1 MIWLQSSLFLTI
13 WLLCMIIMECHLQ
26 RKQTLRVTAEDLS
39 NWSFSSVTNHF
50 GAWEKFVFIYFI
62 QDKLTQKEES
72 SDPESKSSIG
82 PIGKIYQGTLESS
95 SSAGKAFNICHR
107 AVLPPLIY
115 RWSIFIIHCS
125 GCRRRGLVKNG
136 NLWALTH
143 RSSDLVGLVGPWNLH
158 LTSSLLVVLQIPWE
172 APGQRTWAGAG
183 RLALQ
188 NPN

>member
-13 WLLCMIIMECHLQ
+13 WFLCMIIMECHLQ
-26 RKQTLRVTAEDLS
+26 RKQTLWVTAEDLS

-82 PIGKIYQGTLESS
+82 PTGKIYQGTRESS

-115 RWSIFIIHCS
+115 RWSQWVVPWTAGHCKSCTIWLPHNKLIHYNK
-125 GCRRRGLVKNG
+125 GMGRKYEV
-136 NLWALTH
+136 
-143 RSSDLVGLVGPWNLH
+143 
-158 LTSSLLVVLQIPWE
+158 SLYLNFFTISNITI
-172 APGQRTWAGAG
+172 AAY
-183 RLALQ
+183 
-188 NPN
+188 